1 MSQAPSSFC
10 QIALWSKS
18 RSTLGR
24 VWKRVTLSPRSRGTR
39 AGVQN
44 PASSGDAVSPQTEST
59 AAAGG
64 CARRSGCSRC
74 RAVASLTH
82 RRARKTRLRAPGRK
96 PIPEGGFAVCTRGAH
111 EEDGT
116 CRPRRIWGCGGPQHP
131 APGQDP
137 PPRAP
142 LGSGT
147 VKHLR
152 IMNSQPHTAEAEAA
166 ILSGCLPDTRALGP
180 QSWAS
185 GSSLRPCRPSVP
197 RAGGFT

>member
-1 MSQAPSSFC
+1 M
-10 QIALWSKS
+10 
-18 RSTLGR
+18 
-24 VWKRVTLSPRSRGTR
+24 WKRVTLSRRSRGTR
-39 AGVQN
+39 TGVQN
-44 PASSGDAVSPQTEST
+44 PAVFRRRGSSAGRIHSSGRGLRSPLWLLSLPGGGLTHSPQSSEDE
-59 AAAGG
+59 
-64 CARRSGCSRC
+64 
-74 RAVASLTH
+74 
-82 RRARKTRLRAPGRK
+82 APGPREEAH
-96 PIPEGGFAVCTRGAH
+96 PEGGFAVCTRGAH

-116 CRPRRIWGCGGPQHP
+116 CRPHRIWGCGGPQRP

-166 ILSGCLPDTRALGP
+166 ILSGCLPDTRALRP

-185 GSSLRPCRPSVP
+185 GSSLRPRRPSVP
-197 RAGGFT
+197 RAGGST